1 MQELLRLMRYARPY
15 VARLL
20 SSVGLMFGV
29 GLFEGATA
37 VLIVPIF
44 DQVLN
49 PQADGKGVPLFT
61 IPVIH
66 YTVDLARILPS
77 AIHNV
82 WTMVAVAIMTVSIG
96 KAVFEYAG
104 DYLVHYIGFAVISD
118 LRNQVYEKII
128 RQSTRFFRDH
138 STGKLMSAI
147 VNDIEKIQLA
157 VSHLLADFLRQ
168 VFTLLAMM
176 AALFFFDAQLALWAL
191 PVLVA
196 VVLFASVKI
205 GRRVRKTS
213 RSTQDNVADISQILQ
228 ETISGNR
235 IVKAFGMEPFE
246 VKRFRE
252 AARRLF
258 LINLRY
264 VRAQALSSPLME
276 LLGGVMIVAL
286 LGIGRERI
294 VHSAMTPG
302 KFVGFIYALLK
313 LYEPVKRLTG
323 INNAFQQAL
332 GASSVVFQYLD
343 IQEEITDRPGA
354 QPIVAFQESV
364 EFDNVRFSYDGGS
377 ESRVVLHDIR
387 LHAKHGQVIAIV
399 GTSGGGK
406 TTLVN
411 LLPRFFDVTS
421 GRVLL
426 DGRDVRDITLTS
438 LRAQIGMVTQETIL
452 FHDTVHN
459 NIGYGRPGATQ
470 GEIEQAARAAL
481 AHDFIMQLPLGYETM
496 IGERGQR
503 LSGGQRQRL
512 AIARAL
518 LKNAPL
524 LILDEATSELD
535 TESEREV
542 QKALGNLIEG
552 RTVFVIAH
560 RLSTIHTADRI
571 IVLDGGCIAE
581 SGTHDELIVHGGLYR
596 KLYEMQFEGVVRRG

>member
-1 MQELLRLMRYARPY
+1 MRYARPY
-15 VARLL
+15 TARLL
-20 SSVGLMFGV
+20 ASVVLMFCAEFFDAGSI
-29 GLFEGATA
+29 L
-37 VLIVPIF
+37 LIRPVF
-44 DQVLN
+44 DRVLN
-49 PQADGKGVPLFT
+49 PAATGPVLLFT
-61 IPVIH
+61 IPYINRALYLNSVMPA
-66 YTVDLARILPS
+66 V
-77 AIHNV
+77 IHNV
-82 WTMVAVAIMTVSIG
+82 FTMVATAILIAAVG
-96 KAVFEYAG
+96 KAAFEYAG
-104 DYLVHYIGFAVISD
+104 DYLVHYVGFAVISD
-118 LRNQVYEKII
+118 LRNQVYEKVIH
-128 RQSTRFFRDH
+128 QSARFFHEH

-168 VFTLLAMM
+168 TFMLVTMTILLVAMDM
-176 AALFFFDAQLALWAL
+176 KLALIIL
-191 PVLVA
+191 PLLVLV
-196 VVLFASVKI
+196 VFSFSVRI

-235 IVKAFGMEPFE
+235 IVKAFGMEKFE
-246 VKRFRE
+246 VKRFRD

-258 LINLRY
+258 QINLRY

-276 LLGGVMIVAL
+276 LLGGVMIVLLLAL
-286 LGIGRERI
+286 GRRQA
-294 VHSAMTPG
+294 VTAGPDAFTAG
-302 KFVGFIYALLK
+302 AFLVFVITLLR
-313 LYEPVKRLTG
+313 LYEPIKRLTG
-323 INNAFQQAL
+323 INNAFSQAL
-332 GASSVVFQYLD
+332 GASAVVFQYLD
-343 IQEEITDRPGA
+343 LKDEIADVAGA
-354 QPIVAFQESV
+354 KPLAAFQKSV
-364 EFDNVRFSYDGGS
+364 EFENVRFSYDGGAP
-377 ESRVVLHDIR
+377 VLRDINLR
-387 LHAKHGQVIAIV
+387 ATHGQMIAIV
-399 GTSGGGK
+399 GTSGVGK

-426 DGRDVRDITLTS
+426 DGRDVRDITIAS

-452 FHDTVHN
+452 FHDTVRS

-470 GEIEQAARAAL
+470 AEIEHAARAAL
-481 AHDFIMQLPLGYETM
+481 AHDFISQLPSGYDTV

-560 RLSTIHTADRI
+560 RLSTIHAADRI
-571 IVLDGGCIAE
+571 VVLDGGRIAE
-581 SGTHDELIVHGGLYR
+581 SGTHDELIEHGGVYR
-596 KLYEMQFEGVVRRG
+596 KLYEMQFEGVRK

>member
-1 MQELLRLMRYARPY
+1 MRELLRLMRYARPY
-15 VARLL
+15 MARLL
-20 SSVGLMFGV
+20 ASVVLMFCAET
-29 GLFEGATA
+29 FDATSIL
-37 VLIVPIF
+37 LIRPVF
-44 DQVLN
+44 DRVLN
-49 PQADGKGVPLFT
+49 PQVTGPVLLFK
-61 IPVIH
+61 IPYLDRAV
-66 YTVDLARILPS
+66 YLNSFLPDS
-77 AIHNV
+77 IHNIF
-82 WTMVAVAIMTVSIG
+82 TMVAVAILTAAFG

-104 DYLVHYIGFAVISD
+104 DYLVHYVGFAVISD
-118 LRNQVYEKII
+118 LRNQVYEKVI
-128 RQSTRFFRDH
+128 RQSVRFFHDH

-168 VFTLLAMM
+168 TFMLLTMTALLMAMD
-176 AALFFFDAQLALWAL
+176 LKLALIVL
-191 PVLVA
+191 PLLVLV
-196 VVLFASVKI
+196 VLSFSVRI
-205 GRRVRKTS
+205 GRRVRRTS
-213 RSTQDNVADISQILQ
+213 RTTQDNVADISQILQ

-246 VKRFRE
+246 VRRFRE

-258 LINLRY
+258 QINLRY

-276 LLGGVMIVAL
+276 LLGGVMIVLLLAL
-286 LGIGRERI
+286 GRRQAVTAGPDAFTAGSFLVFVI
-294 VHSAMTPG
+294 V
-302 KFVGFIYALLK
+302 LLR

-323 INNAFQQAL
+323 INNAFSQAL
-332 GASSVVFQYLD
+332 GASAVVFEYLD
-343 IQEEITDRPGA
+343 IKDEIADRPGA
-354 QPIVAFQESV
+354 QPIAAFQESV
-364 EFDNVRFSYDGGS
+364 EFDNVRFAYDGGAP
-377 ESRVVLHDIR
+377 VLRDIR
-387 LHAKHGQVIAIV
+387 LRAKHGQMIAIV
-399 GTSGGGK
+399 GTSGVGK

-411 LLPRFFDVTS
+411 LLPRFFDVS
-421 GRVLL
+421 GGRVLL
-426 DGRDVRDITLTS
+426 DGRDVRDITLAS

-452 FHDTVHN
+452 FHDTARN

-470 GEIEQAARAAL
+470 AEIEQASRAAL
-481 AHDFIMQLPLGYETM
+481 AHDFILQLPRGYDTM

-560 RLSTIHTADRI
+560 RLSTIHKADRI
-571 IVLDGGCIAE
+571 VVLDDGQIAE
-581 SGTHDELIVHGGLYR
+581 AGTHNELIAHGGLYR
-596 KLYEMQFEGVVRRG
+596 KLYEMQFEGVARER

>member
-15 VARLL
+15 VLRLMA
-20 SSVGLMFGV
+20 SVVLMFGV
-29 GLFEGATA
+29 GILDATTILFIRP
-37 VLIVPIF
+37 VL
-44 DQVLN
+44 DRVLH
-49 PQADGKGVPLFT
+49 PEVDGPVLLFT
-61 IPVIH
+61 IPYFDRPVF
-66 YTVDLARILPS
+66 LNQFLP
-77 AIHNV
+77 AYFHNIF
-82 WTMVAVAIMTVSIG
+82 TMMAVSILTVAMG
-96 KAVFEYAG
+96 KAVCEYAG

-118 LRNQVYEKII
+118 LRNQVYEKVI
-128 RQSTRFFRDH
+128 RQSARFFRDH

-168 VFTLLAMM
+168 SFTLIAMIGLLIAM
-176 AALFFFDAQLALWAL
+176 DPKLALIAL
-191 PVLVA
+191 PLLVA
-196 VVLFASVKI
+196 VVLSFSVRI
-205 GRRVRKTS
+205 GGSVRKSS
-213 RSTQDNVADISQILQ
+213 RKTQDNVADISQILQ

-235 IVKAFGMEPFE
+235 IVKAFGMEGFE
-246 VKRFRE
+246 VRRFRE

-258 LINLRY
+258 QINLRY

-276 LLGGVMIVAL
+276 LLGGVMIVSL
-286 LGIGRERI
+286 LAVGRQQI
-294 VHSAMTPG
+294 LAAKLTAGAFLV
-302 KFVGFIYALLK
+302 FIITLLK
-313 LYEPVKRLTG
+313 LYEPVKRLAG
-323 INNAFQQAL
+323 INNAFHQAL
-332 GASSVVFQYLD
+332 GASSVVFEYLD
-343 IQEEITDRPGA
+343 LPDEIADRPGA
-354 QPIVAFQESV
+354 TPMAVFQKSV
-364 EFDNVRFSYDGGS
+364 EFDNVRFSYDGGAP
-377 ESRVVLHDIR
+377 VLRDIR
-387 LHAKHGQVIAIV
+387 LHAKHGQMIAIV
-399 GTSGGGK
+399 GTSGVGK

-426 DGRDVRDITLTS
+426 DGRDVRDITISS

-459 NIGYGRPGATQ
+459 NIAYGRPSATQ
-470 GEIEQAARAAL
+470 AEIEASARAAL
-481 AHDFIMQLPLGYETM
+481 AHDFIVQLPQGYDTM

-542 QKALGNLIEG
+542 QKALANLIEG

-560 RLSTIHTADRI
+560 RLSTIHRADRI
-571 IVLDGGCIAE
+571 IVLDGGGIAE
-581 SGTHDELIVHGGLYR
+581 SGTHDELIALGGLYR
-596 KLYEMQFEGVVRRG
+596 KLYEMQFEGVARRA

>member
-1 MQELLRLMRYARPY
+1 MRELLRLMRYARPY
-15 VARLL
+15 SARLL
-20 SSVGLMFGV
+20 ASVVLMFCAETFDATSILLIRPAFDRVLHPKILGPV
-29 GLFEGATA
+29 LLFKIPYLNRS
-37 VLIVPIF
+37 VYLDQFLPVSLHNIF
-44 DQVLN
+44 
-49 PQADGKGVPLFT
+49 
-61 IPVIH
+61 
-66 YTVDLARILPS
+66 
-77 AIHNV
+77 
-82 WTMVAVAIMTVSIG
+82 TMVAVAILIAALG
-96 KAVFEYAG
+96 KAAFEYAG
-104 DYLVHYIGFAVISD
+104 DYLVHYVGFAVISD
-118 LRNQVYEKII
+118 LRNQVYEKVI
-128 RQSTRFFRDH
+128 RQSVRFFRDH

-168 VFTLLAMM
+168 SFMLLTMTVLLLAMN
-176 AALFFFDAQLALWAL
+176 LHLTLIVL
-191 PVLVA
+191 PLLVLI
-196 VVLFASVKI
+196 VLSFSVRI

-213 RSTQDNVADISQILQ
+213 RGTQDNVADISQILQ

-246 VKRFRE
+246 VRRFRE

-258 LINLRY
+258 QINLRY

-276 LLGGVMIVAL
+276 LLGAVMIVFLLAL
-286 LGIGRERI
+286 GRRQAVVAGPEAFTGGSFLVFVI
-294 VHSAMTPG
+294 V
-302 KFVGFIYALLK
+302 LLR

-323 INNAFQQAL
+323 INNAFHQAL
-332 GASSVVFQYLD
+332 GASAVVFEYLD
-343 IQEEITDRPGA
+343 LKDEIGDRPGA
-354 QPIVAFQESV
+354 TPIAAFQESV
-364 EFDNVRFSYDGGS
+364 EFDNVRFSYDGGAP
-377 ESRVVLHDIR
+377 VLRDIR
-387 LHAKHGQVIAIV
+387 LHAKHGQMIAIV
-399 GTSGGGK
+399 GTSGVGK

-411 LLPRFFDVTS
+411 LLPRFFDVNA

-426 DGRDVRDITLTS
+426 DGRDVRDITLAS

-459 NIGYGRPGATQ
+459 NIGYGRPGASQ

-481 AHDFIMQLPLGYETM
+481 AHDFIMQLPLGYNTM

-560 RLSTIHTADRI
+560 RLSTIHSADRI
-571 IVLDGGCIAE
+571 IVLDDGSIAE
-581 SGTHDELIVHGGLYR
+581 SGTHEELIEHGGLYR
-596 KLYEMQFEGVVRRG
+596 KLYEMQFEGVVRKS